1 MRANVPVVGSAGE
14 LTASEFDALVEN
26 FGAFIEQY
34 EHEKKMSIVVL
45 EEMAAQWFKK
55 FSM

>member
-45 EEMAAQWFKK
+45 EEMAA
-55 FSM
+55 